1 MAAVEG
7 VCRRYSLP
15 DLLQFSSWEHAEVLS
30 TKETEALGLVG
41 GSKVRP
47 RGMSAEPVE
56 PVKEPF
62 GSHAQLHFFFTKD
75 FPGGSV
81 VRSLPEMQET

>member
-62 GSHAQLHFFFTKD
+62 GSHAMCRGRRLQGHI
-75 FPGGSV
+75 GVS
-81 VRSLPEMQET
+81 RQESNY

>member
-1 MAAVEG
+1 M
-7 VCRRYSLP
+7 
-15 DLLQFSSWEHAEVLS
+15 LS

-56 PVKEPF
+56 PVEPVKEPF
-62 GSHAQLHFFFTKD
+62 GSHSTCRGRRLQAHV
-75 FPGGSV
+75 GVSRR
-81 VRSLPEMQET
+81 RSDY